1 MSLKTLNIGIIGAG
15 RIGMLHAENLL
26 RNKKVNLKAISDI
39 RIDHLTE
46 WAKDAGVATVT
57 EDSGKLFAD
66 PDIDAIFIC
75 SSTNSHVS
83 FIMEAARAGKH
94 IFCEKPISFDLQ
106 KTGEAL
112 EVVKQ
117 NGVQLQT
124 GFNRRFDH
132 NFMKVRQL
140 VEEGQ
145 IGDPHIIKVTS
156 RDPSPPPYDY
166 IRVSGGLLF
175 DMAIHDF
182 DMVRYL
188 SGSEVEEVYVQG
200 AVLVDPAIGELG
212 DIDTAITTLKL
223 SSGAIAV
230 IDNSR
235 SAAYGYDQRVEVFGS
250 KGNATVQNDTDNS
263 AEWSTG
269 EGVFRVKPKHFFL
282 ERYQGAYLLETEMFI
297 DSILNGKPVP
307 VSGMDG
313 YKAELIAAA
322 AKRSLQERRPVT
334 IAEITVSLTI
344 GN

>member
-1 MSLKTLNIGIIGAG
+1 MKTLNIGIIGAG
-15 RIGMLHAENLL
+15 RIGRLHADNLL

-39 RIDHLTE
+39 RIDHLSE
-46 WAKDAGVATVT
+46 WAKEAGIATLT
-57 EDSGKLFAD
+57 DNSQDLFND

-75 SSTNSHVS
+75 SSTDSHVS
-83 FIMEAARAGKH
+83 FIMEAAQAGKH

-106 KTGEAL
+106 RTSEAL
-112 EVVKQ
+112 AIVKQ

-132 NFMKVRQL
+132 NFMKIKQL
-140 VEEGQ
+140 IDEGQ

-156 RDPSPPPYDY
+156 RDPGPPPYEY

-182 DMVRYL
+182 DMIRYL

-200 AVLVDPAIGELG
+200 AALVDPAIGELG
-212 DIDTAITTLKL
+212 DIDTAVTTLKL
-223 SSGAIAV
+223 ASGAIGV

-235 SAAYGYDQRVEVFGS
+235 KAAYGYDQRVEVFGS
-250 KGNATVQNDTDNS
+250 QGKATVQNDTDNS

-282 ERYQGAYLLETEMFI
+282 ERYQEAYVLETELFI
-297 DSILNGKPVP
+297 DSILNNMPVP
-307 VSGMDG
+307 VSGTDG
-313 YKAELIAAA
+313 YQAELIAAA
-322 AKRSLQERRPVT
+322 AKRSLAENRPVK
-334 IAEITVSLTI
+334 IEEIIQLLAVA
-344 GN
+344 N